1 MKLVEEIKKL
11 QNDNTGKIIMVKNG
25 IFFVAIGK
33 DAIILNDILG
43 LKLTCMRKGLC
54 KVGFLVKNV
63 EKYIKKMESIGNS
76 FALYVKDEKENLEQ
90 IYNFEGTKT
99 EETKECKNC
108 KECLN
113 KKEDEKDILE
123 RVKILG
129 KNK

>member
-99 EETKECKNC
+99 KETKECKNC

-113 KKEDEKDILE
+113 KKEDEEDILE